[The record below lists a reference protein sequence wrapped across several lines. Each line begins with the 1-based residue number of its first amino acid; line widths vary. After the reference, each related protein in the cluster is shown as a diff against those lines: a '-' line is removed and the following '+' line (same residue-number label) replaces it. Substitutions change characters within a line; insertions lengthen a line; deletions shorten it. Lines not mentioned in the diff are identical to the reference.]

1 VPKYRF
7 DEACSLVAAR
17 YLRVAHSPTSE
28 VLVIR
33 QLSSAFILTLGLA
46 APALAQT
53 PSAEQIANGKSL
65 FDDNCSACHLAT
77 GAGHVKFGTVVSADL
92 RAPKLEDTF
101 HDSDALLQRAILQ
114 GEDQN
119 GQPLAAPMSA
129 WSGRLTTDQ
138 VEDIIAYLK
147 TLTS

>member
-1 VPKYRF
+1 
-7 DEACSLVAAR
+7 
-17 YLRVAHSPTSE
+17 
-28 VLVIR
+28 VIR

>member
-1 VPKYRF
+1 
-7 DEACSLVAAR
+7 
-17 YLRVAHSPTSE
+17 
-28 VLVIR
+28 VIR
-33 QLSSAFILTLGLA
+33 QLSYAFILTLGLA
-46 APALAQT
+46 APVLAQS
-53 PSAEQIANGKSL
+53 PSADQIANGKTL

-92 RAPKLEDTF
+92 RAPRLENTF
-101 HDSDALLQRAILQ
+101 HNDDTLLMRAIMQ
-114 GEDQN
+114 AEDQN
-119 GQPLAAPMSA
+119 GKPLSAPMSA